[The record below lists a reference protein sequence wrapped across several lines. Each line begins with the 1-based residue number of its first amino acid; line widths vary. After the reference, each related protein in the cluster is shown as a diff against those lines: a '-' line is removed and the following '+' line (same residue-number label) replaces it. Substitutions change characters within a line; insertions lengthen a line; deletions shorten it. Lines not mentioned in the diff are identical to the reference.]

1 MLRELAKMDESRAEN
16 NLETVAS
23 ARLALAAKLAQSA
36 EKEKRKEAKK
46 HATRVLQ
53 TNTITNSTELEEE
66 KQEEKT
72 IKISERLVRAS
83 EAFLAGSE

>member
-1 MLRELAKMDESRAEN
+1 
-16 NLETVAS
+16 
-23 ARLALAAKLAQSA
+23 
-36 EKEKRKEAKK
+36 
-46 HATRVLQ
+46 LQ

-83 EAFLAGSE
+83 ESFLAGSE